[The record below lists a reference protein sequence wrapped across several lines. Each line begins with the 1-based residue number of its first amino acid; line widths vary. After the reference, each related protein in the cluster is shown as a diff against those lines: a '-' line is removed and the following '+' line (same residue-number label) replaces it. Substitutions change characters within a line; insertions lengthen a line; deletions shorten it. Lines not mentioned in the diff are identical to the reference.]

1 MPAGK
6 DDMRAERETLTAVAD
21 RKMGEVASSI
31 TGRSGK
37 KTPSTVKKQT
47 GGRMIYKNVGGKT
60 TATSSKVNSDR
71 KKAIIAERAKAMSP
85 AMKRRTNELR
95 ELKRRAS

>member
-1 MPAGK
+1 
-6 DDMRAERETLTAVAD
+6 
-21 RKMGEVASSI
+21 
-31 TGRSGK
+31 
-37 KTPSTVKKQT
+37 
-47 GGRMIYKNVGGKT
+47 MIYKNVGGKT